1 MDVKSERPSF
11 LIYKSFYEPIKIL
24 SYENKGKLFE
34 AIFEYQINGKLE
46 AEPQIQMA
54 FAFFKNQFE
63 LDQKKWEKKIVAQ
76 IDNGKKGGRPRNF
89 SEITLDEKPKKPN
102 QTHGYFKNPTK
113 PKKAEKGKGKEKEK
127 EKVNIDIKMAT
138 PRRFAK
144 NEIQN
149 TGKKEDL
156 IDLWENNFSDAWKQD
171 SKIKGMYE
179 NKLSEFED

>member
-1 MDVKSERPSF
+1 MDDKSERPSF
-11 LIYKSFYEPIKIL
+11 LIYKSFFEPIKIL

-76 IDNGKKGGRPRNF
+76 IDNGKKGGRPRNS

-102 QTHGYFKNPTK
+102 QTHGFFKKPTK
-113 PKKAEKGKGKEKEK
+113 PKKGVKVKGKGKEK

-138 PRRFAK
+138 PRKLAK
-144 NEIQN
+144 NEIN
-149 TGKKEDL
+149 NIENKENL
-156 IDLWENNFSDAWKQD
+156 IEVWETIFSDTWKQD
-171 SKIKGMYE
+171 SKIREMYKK
-179 NKLSEFED
+179 KLTEFKD

>member
-1 MDVKSERPSF
+1 MDDKSERPSF

-76 IDNGKKGGRPRNF
+76 IDNGKKGGRPRNS

-102 QTHGYFKNPTK
+102 QTHGFFKNPTK
-113 PKKAEKGKGKEKEK
+113 PKKGVKGKEKEK

-179 NKLSEFED
+179 NKLTELED

>member
-1 MDVKSERPSF
+1 MDEPFEREGF
-11 LIYKSFYEPIKIL
+11 VIYKHLCLSVCKMSNEEIGQWFRIIVEFQINKCIPENLDPKIDIL
-24 SYENKGKLFE
+24 FDLFKRQFDKDDKKYQKRVNANRRIAKNRKNKGQNNE
-34 AIFEYQINGKLE
+34 WSPMESNGK
-46 AEPQIQMA
+46 
-54 FAFFKNQFE
+54 
-63 LDQKKWEKKIVAQ
+63 V
-76 IDNGKKGGRPRNF
+76 
-89 SEITLDEKPKKPN
+89 
-102 QTHGYFKNPTK
+102 GYQSLPMVTD
-113 PKKAEKGKGKEKEK
+113 KGKGKSKDK
-127 EKVNIDIKMAT
+127 DKDNTLDIIMKN

>member
-76 IDNGKKGGRPRNF
+76 IDNGKKGGRPRNS

-102 QTHGYFKNPTK
+102 QTHGFFKNPTK
-113 PKKAEKGKGKEKEK
+113 PKKGVKGKEKEK

-179 NKLSEFED
+179 NKLSEFEN

>member
-1 MDVKSERPSF
+1 MDEPFEREGF
-11 LIYKSFYEPIKIL
+11 VIYKHLCL
-24 SYENKGKLFE
+24 SVCKMSNEEIGQWFRIIVE
-34 AIFEYQINGKLE
+34 FQINKCIPENLD
-46 AEPQIQMA
+46 PKIDILYDL
-54 FAFFKNQFE
+54 FKRQF
-63 LDQKKWEKKIVAQ
+63 DKDDIKYQKRVNANRRIAKNRKNKRQNNEWSPMES
-76 IDNGKKGGRPRNF
+76 NGKV
-89 SEITLDEKPKKPN
+89 
-102 QTHGYFKNPTK
+102 GYQKLPMVTD
-113 PKKAEKGKGKEKEK
+113 KGKGKGKDK
-127 EKVNIDIKMAT
+127 DKDNTLDIIMKN

>member
-102 QTHGYFKNPTK
+102 QTHGFFKNPTK
-113 PKKAEKGKGKEKEK
+113 PKKGVKGKEKEK

>member
-1 MDVKSERPSF
+1 MDLKSERPSF
-11 LIYKSFYEPIKIL
+11 LIYKADYDSIKNL
-24 SYENKGKLFE
+24 SDQNLGKLFR
-34 AIFEYQINGKLE
+34 AIFEYHNDKELKLE
-46 AEPQIQMA
+46 PEVQMA
-54 FAFFKNQFE
+54 LNFLKKQFQ
-63 LDQKKWEKKIVAQ
+63 LDHIKWVKKVTAQ
-76 IDNGKKGGRPRNF
+76 RANGEKGGRPKSSVGVD
-89 SEITLDEKPKKPN
+89 SEEEKPN
-102 QTHGYFKNPTK
+102 QSHGYFKNPTK
-113 PKKAEKGKGKEKEK
+113 PKKAEKGKGKEKEKEK

>member
-102 QTHGYFKNPTK
+102 QTHGFFKNPTK
-113 PKKAEKGKGKEKEK
+113 PKKGVKGKEKEK

-179 NKLSEFED
+179 NKLSEFEN

>member
-24 SYENKGKLFE
+24 SYENKGKLLE
-34 AIFEYQINGKLE
+34 ALFEYQINGKLE
-46 AEPQIQMA
+46 VEPQIQMA

-63 LDQKKWEKKIVAQ
+63 LDQEKWEKKVAAQ
-76 IDNGKKGGRPRNF
+76 RANGKKGGRPKSSSAIDYVKENF
-89 SEITLDEKPKKPN
+89 N
-102 QTHGYFKNPTK
+102 QTHGNFKNPTK
-113 PKKAEKGKGKEKEK
+113 PKKAEKEKEKGKEK

-149 TGKKEDL
+149 TGK
-156 IDLWENNFSDAWKQD
+156 
-171 SKIKGMYE
+171 
-179 NKLSEFED
+179 

>member
-11 LIYKSFYEPIKIL
+11 LIYKSFFEPIKIL

-63 LDQKKWEKKIVAQ
+63 LDQKKWGKKIVAQ

-102 QTHGYFKNPTK
+102 QTHGFFKNPTK
-113 PKKAEKGKGKEKEK
+113 PKKGVKGKEKEK

>member
-24 SYENKGKLFE
+24 SYENKGKLLE
-34 AIFEYQINGKLE
+34 ALFMYQINGKLE
-46 AEPQIQMA
+46 VEPQIQMA

-63 LDQKKWEKKIVAQ
+63 LDQEKWEKKVAAQ
-76 IDNGKKGGRPRNF
+76 MANGKKGGRPK
-89 SEITLDEKPKKPN
+89 SSGAIDSVEEKPN
-102 QTHGYFKNPTK
+102 QIHGYFKNPTK
-113 PKKAEKGKGKEKEK
+113 PKKAEKGKGK

>member
-102 QTHGYFKNPTK
+102 QTHGFFKKPTK
-113 PKKAEKGKGKEKEK
+113 PKKGVKVKGKEKEK

>member
-1 MDVKSERPSF
+1 MQPKETMARRVAGQKVQLE
-11 LIYKSFYEPIKIL
+11 LI
-24 SYENKGKLFE
+24 
-34 AIFEYQINGKLE
+34 
-46 AEPQIQMA
+46 
-54 FAFFKNQFE
+54 
-63 LDQKKWEKKIVAQ
+63 QKK
-76 IDNGKKGGRPRNF
+76 
-89 SEITLDEKPKKPN
+89 
-102 QTHGYFKNPTK
+102 KNPTK
-113 PKKAEKGKGKEKEK
+113 PKKGVKGKEKEK

>member
-1 MDVKSERPSF
+1 M
-11 LIYKSFYEPIKIL
+11 
-24 SYENKGKLFE
+24 
-34 AIFEYQINGKLE
+34 
-46 AEPQIQMA
+46 
-54 FAFFKNQFE
+54 KN
-63 LDQKKWEKKIVAQ
+63 
-76 IDNGKKGGRPRNF
+76 P
-89 SEITLDEKPKKPN
+89 
-102 QTHGYFKNPTK
+102 KNPTK
-113 PKKAEKGKGKEKEK
+113 PKKGVKGKEKEK